1 MVGQRRRG
9 VVSHLPPAL
18 SFAGSVGGSGRPL
31 RSLSGQGQGPG
42 RSGCSPALIFRP
54 ALATFV
60 SWGGWFWFK
69 GSELAQPQTRASS
82 WATMEHAR
90 ESALRCEQ
98 SNRQGCGAWDGER
111 RLGGLGPAVEEPKSL
126 QPLVAARS
134 LLLHI
139 FAEESRHQLC
149 AAAEGWLHG
158 AHVQGFVA
166 SWDTC
171 LTRRHL
177 SSSQGGQSEKHFT
190 HLQPHRG
197 PEGTLRR

>member
-1 MVGQRRRG
+1 MGSRG
-9 VVSHLPPAL
+9 
-18 SFAGSVGGSGRPL
+18 
-31 RSLSGQGQGPG
+31 
-42 RSGCSPALIFRP
+42 
-54 ALATFV
+54 
-60 SWGGWFWFK
+60 W
-69 GSELAQPQTRASS
+69 E
-82 WATMEHAR
+82 
-90 ESALRCEQ
+90 
-98 SNRQGCGAWDGER
+98 GA
-111 RLGGLGPAVEEPKSL
+111 GPAVEEPMSL

-134 LLLHI
+134 LPLHI
-139 FAEESRHQLC
+139 FAEGSCHQLC

-166 SWDTC
+166 SWDAC